1 MGKTKK
7 VGIIARTVTCLA
19 ATVAIALGTASPA
32 FAASEVTDSV
42 DTSNISVTVPTT
54 IPCTMMADG
63 TVVAPSGL
71 TIVNSGDAVVMD
83 AYTADAMGN
92 AVDFTL
98 DIGGTR
104 ALSRTGGKDSAPASG
119 IDFPSGSKG
128 LDLKVSKLD
137 RKAHAALMDKATNGG
152 ADMLKLGFKFSEK
165 ALQGNVSISGNTT
178 IGSTLTANVSG
189 AQDDAK
195 LAYQWYREGEPPKS
209 GVIFDSDT
217 GGSADFSLKKSEWV
231 SVLVYPTGYA
241 DDTSRVSI
249 RDTSG
254 REVYS
259 DLVNPEKGLSGGC
272 NLPEGDYTFIYT
284 CRGTKPM
291 RCQVTANESSLGA
304 SMAIIPGATAQ
315 TYTTGDADA
324 SHEVMCKVTDTSGR
338 YTGTLTSNTVLP
350 YNPMLQGSVNISKSG
365 SSLWASASGCQSDA
379 SLSYQWHRKA
389 TTTDSFSLNIPMF
402 ASAQRTVSVGEN
414 ASIIVSM
421 MDSNLP
427 RNGFTIEVTDGGE
440 RVYYETFTELKPV
453 TVSLPAPSDGYVI
466 NIENT
471 DPFEHTAYI
480 QVISDVDTVVQ
491 NTTSNT
497 YSLSS
502 SERGTFYC
510 IVTDSSGKYEGQLL
524 SNNIVI

>member
-1 MGKTKK
+1 
-7 VGIIARTVTCLA
+7 
-19 ATVAIALGTASPA
+19 
-32 FAASEVTDSV
+32 
-42 DTSNISVTVPTT
+42 
-54 IPCTMMADG
+54 
-63 TVVAPSGL
+63 
-71 TIVNSGDAVVMD
+71 
-83 AYTADAMGN
+83 
-92 AVDFTL
+92 
-98 DIGGTR
+98 
-104 ALSRTGGKDSAPASG
+104 
-119 IDFPSGSKG
+119 
-128 LDLKVSKLD
+128 
-137 RKAHAALMDKATNGG
+137 
-152 ADMLKLGFKFSEK
+152 
-165 ALQGNVSISGNTT
+165 
-178 IGSTLTANVSG
+178 
-189 AQDDAK
+189 
-195 LAYQWYREGEPPKS
+195 
-209 GVIFDSDT
+209 
-217 GGSADFSLKKSEWV
+217 
-231 SVLVYPTGYA
+231 
-241 DDTSRVSI
+241 
-249 RDTSG
+249 
-254 REVYS
+254 
-259 DLVNPEKGLSGGC
+259 
-272 NLPEGDYTFIYT
+272 
-284 CRGTKPM
+284 M

-471 DPFEHTAYI
+471 DPFEYTAYI

>member
-1 MGKTKK
+1 MGKKK
-7 VGIIARTVTCLA
+7 ARAFARIITCLA
-19 ATVAIALGTASPA
+19 ATAAIALGTASPA
-32 FAASEVTDSV
+32 FAGANEGAGSV

-54 IPCTMMADG
+54 IPCTMMSDG

-71 TIVNSGDAVVMD
+71 SIVNSGDAVVVD
-83 AYTADAMGN
+83 ACTADALGN

-98 DIGGTR
+98 DLGGTR
-104 ALSRTGGKDSAPASG
+104 ALTRTGGKDAAPALG

-128 LDLKVSKLD
+128 VSLKVSKLD
-137 RKAHAALMDKATNGG
+137 RKANAALMDKATNGG
-152 ADMLKLGFKFSEK
+152 ADMLKLGFKFSAK
-165 ALQGNVSISGNTT
+165 ALQGNVSISGDTA

-195 LAYQWYREGEPPKS
+195 LAYQWYREGEPPK
-209 GVIFDSDT
+209 GGIIFDSDA
-217 GGSADFSLKKSEWV
+217 GGSAGFSLKKSDWV
-231 SVLVYPTGYA
+231 SVLVYPTGYT

-249 RDTSG
+249 RDASG
-254 REVYS
+254 HELYS
-259 DLVNPEKGLSGGC
+259 DLVDPQKGLSGGC
-272 NLPEGDYTFIYT
+272 NLPEGDYTFMYT
-284 CRGTKPM
+284 YRGTKPM

-304 SMAIIPGATAQ
+304 SMGVIPGATMQ
-315 TYTTGDADA
+315 TYATGDADA
-324 SHEVMCKVTDTSGR
+324 SHKVMCKVNDVSGR
-338 YTGTLTSNTVLP
+338 YTGTLTSNIILP
-350 YNPMLQGSVNISKSG
+350 YNPILQGSVNISKSG
-365 SSLWASASGCQSDA
+365 SSLRASASGCQSDA
-379 SLSYQWHRKA
+379 SLFYQWHRKA

-421 MDSNLP
+421 MDSNLL
-427 RNGFTIEVTDGGE
+427 RNGFTIEVTNGGE
-440 RVYYETFTELKPV
+440 RVYHETFTELRSV

-471 DPFEHTAYI
+471 DPFEHTAYV

-491 NTTSNT
+491 NTTSST

-502 SERGTFYC
+502 GERGTFYC

>member
-7 VGIIARTVTCLA
+7 AGLIARSLTCLV

-32 FAASEVTDSV
+32 FAAGEV

-63 TVVAPSGL
+63 TVMAPSGL
-71 TIVNSGDAVVMD
+71 SIVNSGAAVVVD

-98 DIGGTR
+98 DLGGTR
-104 ALSRTGGKDSAPASG
+104 ALTRAGGKDTAPALG

-152 ADMLKLGFKFSEK
+152 ADMLKLGFKFSAK
-165 ALQGNVSISGNTT
+165 ALQGNVSISGDTA

-231 SVLVYPTGYA
+231 SVLVYPTGYT

-249 RDTSG
+249 RDASG
-254 REVYS
+254 QEVYS

-284 CRGTKPM
+284 YRGTKPM

-350 YNPMLQGSVNISKSG
+350 YNPILQGSVT
-365 SSLWASASGCQSDA
+365 AHADE
-379 SLSYQWHRKA
+379 A
-389 TTTDSFSLNIPMF
+389 T
-402 ASAQRTVSVGEN
+402 RTVSVSVSGAQSDAVLAYQWYKVKSVSDTVIGESLPMMN
-414 ASIIVSM
+414 TKTWRIRSGDNGRLSVSM
-421 MDSNLP
+421 MDSNYP
-427 RNGFTIEVTDGGE
+427 RNGYYITVTDEDGVVIYNKG
-440 RVYYETFTELKPV
+440 FTELESIQI
-453 TVSLPAPSDGYVI
+453 TLPHAGYYDVMVK
-466 NIENT
+466 NT
-471 DPFEHTAYI
+471 DPFSHHVYA
-480 QVISDVDTVVQ
+480 
-491 NTTSNT
+491 
-497 YSLSS
+497 SLVYEERVPIEGATSS
-502 SERGTFYC
+502 SYPVKQGEMGTYYC
-510 IVTDSSGKYEGQLL
+510 IVTDSSGKYKGQLV
-524 SNNIVI
+524 SNDVHV

>member
-7 VGIIARTVTCLA
+7 AGIIARAVTCLA

-32 FAASEVTDSV
+32 FAAGEVTDSV
-42 DTSNISVTVPTT
+42 DTSNISVTVPAT
-54 IPCTMMADG
+54 IPCTMMDDG

-119 IDFPSGSKG
+119 IDFSSGSKE
-128 LDLKVSKLD
+128 LRLKVSKLD
-137 RKAHAALMDKATNGG
+137 RKINAALMDKATNGG

-284 CRGTKPM
+284 YRGTKPM

-502 SERGTFYC
+502 SERGTFYR

>member
-1 MGKTKK
+1 MDTK
-7 VGIIARTVTCLA
+7 
-19 ATVAIALGTASPA
+19 
-32 FAASEVTDSV
+32 
-42 DTSNISVTVPTT
+42 
-54 IPCTMMADG
+54 
-63 TVVAPSGL
+63 
-71 TIVNSGDAVVMD
+71 
-83 AYTADAMGN
+83 
-92 AVDFTL
+92 
-98 DIGGTR
+98 
-104 ALSRTGGKDSAPASG
+104 
-119 IDFPSGSKG
+119 
-128 LDLKVSKLD
+128 
-137 RKAHAALMDKATNGG
+137 
-152 ADMLKLGFKFSEK
+152 
-165 ALQGNVSISGNTT
+165 
-178 IGSTLTANVSG
+178 
-189 AQDDAK
+189 
-195 LAYQWYREGEPPKS
+195 
-209 GVIFDSDT
+209 
-217 GGSADFSLKKSEWV
+217 
-231 SVLVYPTGYA
+231 
-241 DDTSRVSI
+241 RVSI

-284 CRGTKPM
+284 FRGTKPM

-421 MDSNLP
+421 MDSNIP

-440 RVYYETFTELKPV
+440 RVYYETFIELKPV

-510 IVTDSSGKYEGQLL
+510 IDTDSSGKYEGQLL